1 MGSHTTKECPAI
13 VPSQVNAG
21 VTEDKRETPDVFCG
35 LGLEPSRAPEGSLSA
50 RIIAFCAEPGMEC
63 GAVITRILA
72 GAARS
77 GARVVRRSFSGASPE
92 SATRS
97 LTRLAREL
105 CTGSQPLAV
114 GLDDLP
120 PSDESCA
127 PRQARALRKLWS
139 AGALVLFSVYPEAR
153 QLVEQLPECTEVS
166 ATLLLD
172 QCVNAPETDRRERER
187 ARLTRGIPRL
197 VRALGARGKERPV
210 DSPSPAYL
218 DALGEVVELSLRP
231 TLSDEE
237 RRLRLAMLL
246 LGRGTRGDLRLVL
259 GEAPSDLLEGLR
271 AEAPLFGVSG
281 GLGRFSALSSMSKGA
296 FMTCLRHASSA
307 CALFPDVPAACLG
320 LLVDHGDLRRAA
332 ALATL
337 PECAPTLSKVM
348 GHGAEFLDLGEVAL
362 VLHSVKLAGDERRDA
377 ARRLEIAARSITSPR
392 SPLPINGKG
401 SLAAGEAESLFV
413 DARRVLRGELP
424 LAQPETSVRGRLRNR
439 LMAHVRACALMRRG
453 AFSAALAMLVCG
465 PEEGESESVSGALL
479 AMDRELARLMTGGS
493 PREASPAAEQAEGF
507 MRRRPLKGLMGYV
520 AVLDLVRALM
530 SDDDGSVAEL
540 EALSSRHERAE
551 DTLVQIVALF
561 CGAVADL
568 RGGSAARAKIRA
580 SLARTLA
587 RGAGMGYLE
596 RAALCVAEV
605 AAVRL
610 GENLDVDA
618 TEDASDDLG
627 SVCALVRH
635 VMLVDDGPDAGPSA
649 PQEIP
654 WDAVWLIRVLGTGLG
669 KFSVGLVEG
678 MPTAWRRAASAN
690 GPLRPYA
697 AAPKVPAPQ
706 GGPGK
711 TRKPVDLR
719 LLGGFELRVRGV
731 LIADW
736 KLERRN
742 AKAMLEYLVLH
753 GGGAKRFQLVD
764 QVWPDSDYESGFNR
778 AYQATS
784 VLRREV
790 AEIDPNLSLLMA
802 GRTSGEIMVDTSII
816 GCDVDAFRAAARE
829 AVDSR
834 DDARKLEYARAAE
847 RLYVGDLYVPT
858 LDATGFISSMR
869 ESLRNLYADAMVEG
883 SVAALRL
890 GRERTATR
898 LAENAVRASEL
909 REDANSALVRALRAC
924 GRGTE
929 ADRRLRSFE
938 ARLHRGRGELAASL
952 DETAKR

>member
-1 MGSHTTKECPAI
+1 MGSHTTKGQSVALA
-13 VPSQVNAG
+13 SQVNARATDG
-21 VTEDKRETPDVFCG
+21 REATSDLLGWFG
-35 LGLEPSRAPEGSLSA
+35 LGLSPADGEPLCP
-50 RIIAFCAEPGMEC
+50 RIVAFCAEPGMEC
-63 GAVITRILA
+63 GTVITRILA
-72 GAARS
+72 EAARS
-77 GARVVRRSFSGASPE
+77 GVRVVRRSFSGVSPE

-105 CTGSQPLAV
+105 GTDSRQIAI

-120 PSDESCA
+120 PSDESCTL
-127 PRQARALRKLWS
+127 RQARALRKLWS

-166 ATLLLD
+166 AALLLE
-172 QCVNAPETDRRERER
+172 QCVSAPETDRRARDQ

-197 VRALGARGKERPV
+197 ARALGTRGKERPV

-271 AEAPLFGVSG
+271 ADAPLFGVSG
-281 GLGRFSALSSMSKGA
+281 GLGRFCALSSLSKGS
-296 FMTCLRHASSA
+296 FLTCLRHASSA

-320 LLVDHGDLRRAA
+320 LLVDHGDLVRAS

-337 PECAPTLSKVM
+337 PECAPTISKVVS
-348 GHGAEFLDLGEVAL
+348 HGAEFLDLGEVSL
-362 VLHSVKLAGDERRDA
+362 VLHSVKLVGDERPDA
-377 ARRLEIAARSITSPR
+377 ASRLEAAARALTSPR
-392 SPLPINGKG
+392 APLAPGARG
-401 SLAAGEAESLFV
+401 PACAAGEAESLFV

-424 LAQPETSVRGRLRNR
+424 VARPDTPVRGRLRNR
-439 LMAHVRACALMRRG
+439 LMAHVRACVLMRRG

-465 PEEGESESVSGALL
+465 PGEGEGESVSGALL
-479 AMDRELARLMTGGS
+479 AIDRELARLMTGGS
-493 PREASPAAEQAEGF
+493 PKESSPAAEQAVGF

-520 AVLDLVRALM
+520 AMLDLVRTLM
-530 SDDDGSVAEL
+530 SDDEGSVAEL
-540 EALSSRHERAE
+540 EALSSRHERSE
-551 DTLVQIVALF
+551 DTLVQIVALA

-580 SLARTLA
+580 SLAGTLA
-587 RGAGMGYLE
+587 HGAGVEYLE
-596 RAALCVAEV
+596 RVSLCVAEV

-610 GENLDVDA
+610 GEGLGPA
-618 TEDASDDLG
+618 TTEGRSDDLG
-627 SVCALVRH
+627 SVRALVRG
-635 VMLVDDGPDAGPSA
+635 VLLSDDGSA
-649 PQEIP
+649 IPPLPEGIP
-654 WDAVWLIRVLGTGLG
+654 WDAVWLIRALGTGLG
-669 KFSVGLVEG
+669 KFSLGLIEG
-678 MPTAWRRAASAN
+678 MPNAWRRAASAN
-690 GPLRPYA
+690 GSLHPHA
-697 AAPKVPAPQ
+697 AAPKAPASQ

-711 TRKPVDLR
+711 TRKPIDLR

-753 GGGAKRFQLVD
+753 GGSARRFQLVD
-764 QVWPDSDYESGFNR
+764 QVWPDSDYTSGFNR
-778 AYQATS
+778 AYQAAS
-784 VLRREV
+784 ILRKEI
-790 AEIDPNLSLLMA
+790 AEIDPNLSLLMSS
-802 GRTSGEIMVDTSII
+802 RTSGEVVVDTNAI

-834 DDARKLEYARAAE
+834 DDARKLEFARAAE
-847 RLYVGDLYVPT
+847 RLYAGDLYVPT

-869 ESLRNLYADAMVEG
+869 DSLRGLYADAMVEG

-890 GRERTATR
+890 GHERTAAR
-898 LAENAVRASEL
+898 LAENAVRSNEL

-924 GRGTE
+924 GRGVE

-938 ARLHRGRGELAASL
+938 ARLRRGRGELAAAP
-952 DETAKR
+952 DETTE

>member
-1 MGSHTTKECPAI
+1 
-13 VPSQVNAG
+13 
-21 VTEDKRETPDVFCG
+21 
-35 LGLEPSRAPEGSLSA
+35 
-50 RIIAFCAEPGMEC
+50 MEC
-63 GAVITRILA
+63 GTVITRVLA
-72 GAARS
+72 EAARS
-77 GARVVRRSFSGASPE
+77 GARVVRRGFSGASPE

-105 CTGSQPLAV
+105 DADSRLIAI

-120 PSDESCA
+120 PSDESCTL
-127 PRQARALRKLWS
+127 RQARALRKLWS

-153 QLVEQLPECTEVS
+153 QLVERLPECTKVS
-166 ATLLLD
+166 AALLLD
-172 QCVNAPETDRRERER
+172 QCVSAPETDRCAHDR

-197 VRALGARGKERPV
+197 ARALGARGKERPV

-271 AEAPLFGVSG
+271 ADAPLFGVSG
-281 GLGRFSALSSMSKGA
+281 GLRRFCALSSLSRGSLL
-296 FMTCLRHASSA
+296 TCLRHASSA

-337 PECAPTLSKVM
+337 PECAPALSKVVSR
-348 GHGAEFLDLGEVAL
+348 GAEFLDLGEVAL
-362 VLHSVKLAGDERRDA
+362 VLHSLKLAGDERPDA
-377 ARRLEIAARSITSPR
+377 AGRLESAARALTSSH
-392 SPLPINGKG
+392 SPLALDARG
-401 SLAAGEAESLFV
+401 SARVAGEAESLFV

-424 LAQPETSVRGRLRNR
+424 IARPDTPVRGRLRNR
-439 LMAHVRACALMRRG
+439 LMAHVRACVLMRRG

-465 PEEGESESVSGALL
+465 PEEGERESVSGGLL
-479 AMDRELARLMTGGS
+479 AIDRELARLMTGGS
-493 PREASPAAEQAEGF
+493 PRESSPAAEQAEGF

-540 EALSSRHERAE
+540 EALSSRYERSE
-551 DTLVQIVALF
+551 DTLVQIVALA

-580 SLARTLA
+580 SLAGTLA
-587 RGAGMGYLE
+587 HGAGVEYLE
-596 RAALCVAEV
+596 RASRCVAEI

-610 GENLDVDA
+610 GEGLGPA
-618 TEDASDDLG
+618 TTEGQSDDLG
-627 SVCALVRH
+627 SVCALVRG
-635 VMLVDDGPDAGPSA
+635 VLLSDDGSAIPSL
-649 PQEIP
+649 PEGIP

-669 KFSVGLVEG
+669 KFSLGLIEG

-690 GPLRPYA
+690 GPLRPHA
-697 AAPKVPAPQ
+697 AAPKVPASQ

-764 QVWPDSDYESGFNR
+764 QVWPDSDYDSGFNR

-802 GRTSGEIMVDTSII
+802 GRTSGEIMVDTSVI

-883 SVAALRL
+883 SAAALRL

-898 LAENAVRASEL
+898 LAENAVRANEL

-924 GRGTE
+924 GRGVE

-938 ARLHRGRGELAASL
+938 ARLRRGRGELTAAP
-952 DETAKR
+952 DETAGQ